1 MRKLLKIIGI
11 SLLASMTL
19 TSCVSTKFHSQ
30 TIQERVYS
38 IAYDSQNKN
47 AYIIGEKYD
56 YQLDVCKVAYT
67 ENQGYQY
74 CLNNIE
80 FLQDRHSQKKIENIA
95 IEQISLHENQMG
107 KNTNNHLTGT
117 YAMYLPL
124 SHQDYQELKGQS
136 LAIYPV
142 QSHEL
147 TTYNQTYGKNHNE
160 NQLYRMPIHFSG
172 KAVILQNKNE
182 ILTKGKLKQPLAFE
196 MRYNTVTPYRSATPI
211 AKGALAA
218 VLAPVG
224 FVIMLPFGLVM
235 AMNGV

>member
-30 TIQERVYS
+30 TIQEQVYS

-47 AYIIGEKYD
+47 AYIVGEKYD
-56 YQLDVCKVAYT
+56 YQLDICKVAYT
-67 ENQGYQY
+67 EKQGYQY

-80 FLQDRHSQKKIENIA
+80 FLQSKQNQYRVENIA

-107 KNTNNHLTGT
+107 KNDNNHLTGT

-124 SHQDYQELKGQS
+124 SYQEYQQLKNQS
-136 LAIYPV
+136 LAIFPV
-142 QSHEL
+142 KDVDL
-147 TTYNQTYGKNHNE
+147 ANYNKTYGKNHNE
-160 NQLYRMPIHFSG
+160 SQLYRMPVHFSG
-172 KAVILQNKNE
+172 KAVVLQNKNE
-182 ILTKGKLKQPLAFE
+182 ILTKGQLKQPLTFE

-218 VLAPVG
+218 VFAPVG
-224 FVIMLPFGLVM
+224 FVVM
-235 AMNGV
+235 IPYFMVGAIHEH

>member
-1 MRKLLKIIGI
+1 MKHALKITNIA
-11 SLLASMTL
+11 LLVIVIL
-19 TSCVSTKFHSQ
+19 TGCVSTKFQSQ
-30 TIQERVYS
+30 IIQEQIYNIV
-38 IAYDSQNKN
+38 YDSQNKS
-47 AYIIGEKYD
+47 AYIVGKKYD
-56 YQLDVCKVAYT
+56 YQLDICKVAYI

-182 ILTKGKLKQPLAFE
+182 ILAKGQLKQPLTFE

-218 VLAPVG
+218 VFAPVG
-224 FVIMLPFGLVM
+224 FVVM
-235 AMNGV
+235 IPYFMVGAIHEH